1 MTNGEANDLNTVV
14 QFLLDTVW
22 NGCAVPDQ
30 DTARQAAARLAD
42 RSHKTLMAGL
52 RGADVDR
59 LWSQRLGANAA

>member
-14 QFLLDTVW
+14 QFLLGTVW
-22 NGCAVPDQ
+22 NGCAVPDE

-52 RGADVDR
+52 RGTDVDR
-59 LWSQRLGANAA
+59 LWPQRPGAHTA